1 MSLIQEAL
9 AKTQKPISAP
19 VKTAP
24 QKPKTDYRPGSLE
37 SLDQFDREIEKK
49 IDEVQ
54 SVSPKV
60 IRKSYWPTVLGLVIG
75 GLIVFGLIYWF
86 SQRPAVE
93 PAPLAV
99 VDIQRSTFVNKPE
112 LAQAPITTE
121 FVTLAESSDARG
133 RFELSGIAWGG
144 DQPYALIN
152 GQIMRVGDKVERKV
166 FVQKIQKD
174 YVDLDYRGEL
184 IRLEL
189 PR

>member
-9 AKTQKPISAP
+9 AKTQKHSPAP
-19 VKTAP
+19 VKTIP
-24 QKPKTDYRPGSLE
+24 EQPKVGHRPSALE
-37 SLDQFDREIEKK
+37 GLDQFDREVEKK
-49 IDEVQ
+49 IEEVQ
-54 SVSPKV
+54 HSPAPLV
-60 IRKSYWPTVLGLVIG
+60 RKSYWPTVIGLALG

-93 PAPLAV
+93 PAPAAV
-99 VDIQRSTFVNKPE
+99 VDIQRSTFVAKPE
-112 LAQAPITTE
+112 LAQASVKTQ
-121 FVTLAESSDARG
+121 FVTLAESSEARG

-166 FVQKIQKD
+166 FVQKIEKE

-184 IRLEL
+184 VRLEL